1 MNVNK
6 KVANKKWIICLN
18 DIKSQID
25 NSSVTNLNA
34 ITRKHRTGNQLATM
48 LLRKNIVFKDY
59 RGVYK
64 WNENVVVNN
73 KLIDEYRKFQKTQR
87 QQTEPEIKFDMP
99 QTPLPPKPK
108 TRTKSYKDKM
118 KEKVNN
124 AKQVNK
130 PTQQNDY
137 GLIRKFLKWIY

>member
-73 KLIDEYRKFQKTQR
+73 KLIDEYRNFQKTQR

-108 TRTKSYKDKM
+108 TRTK
-118 KEKVNN
+118 KV
-124 AKQVNK
+124 KVQEPINK
-130 PTQQNDY
+130 PTQQNEY